1 MNNLSNSTSVDEDEE
16 DRLSPIHEDVNGAHN
31 LIVTPPADHR
41 QVIVTPI
48 LDHVGLADTV
58 LNDASSVKITAGPM
72 SPPSPSPP
80 APSRNS
86 GGGRMSG
93 IACK

>member
-1 MNNLSNSTSVDEDEE
+1 MYSTSVDEDE
-16 DRLSPIHEDVNGAHN
+16 DCLSPIQEDVNGAHN

-41 QVIVTPI
+41 QVIVTPL

-72 SPPSPSPP
+72 SPPSPP